1 MENCYKLFGLLTF
14 SDNIIIN
21 ESFGKLFTLGWS
33 KYLPSLSAL
42 QPVYRTVYRP
52 LSWIIFVILRRQN
65 HDRKEAA
72 VSSRGEREI
81 RREI

>member
-1 MENCYKLFGLLTF
+1 MVLLTF

-42 QPVYRTVYRP
+42 RPVYRTVYRP
-52 LSWIIFVILRRQN
+52 LSRIIFVILRRQN
-65 HDRKEAA
+65 HDGKESTVRRRVQGRAMRKRYGSK
-72 VSSRGEREI
+72 VW
-81 RREI
+81 